1 MFADVRG
8 LPPILVQIGE
18 GELMLSDA
26 IRLAAHLGESRVR
39 TSLEV
44 WPGMFHV
51 WHMFHA
57 ELAEGREAIANAAA
71 FLGGAMSNA
80 SAS

>member
-1 MFADVRG
+1 VH
-8 LPPILVQIGE
+8 IGE

-26 IRLAAHLGESRVR
+26 IRLAAHLGKNRVR
-39 TSLEV
+39 VSLEV

-57 ELAEGREAIANAAA
+57 ELAEGREAIGNAAV
-71 FLGGAMSNA
+71 FLSQAVETA
-80 SAS
+80 SAA